1 MPSLSRIWDIP
12 ILLLLSMIWA
22 SSFAMIKI
30 AVPETGPFYLV
41 VARCVIGAM
50 LMILVVMFSRNAVWP
65 RDFRSWGWLVLAAG
79 ISTAMPFFLISEAE
93 TVISSSMAA
102 ILMTVGPL
110 VAILIG
116 HFFDDE
122 KINRGKMLGVGTGFV
137 ATIYLLREG
146 VAGMGSIG
154 LVYLLMPVLASVCY
168 AVGGFM
174 VKKLADVSSEVI
186 AAVVLAVSA
195 VIVLPF
201 ALVERSLDLAAVS
214 AETWGALIWLG
225 LVTSG
230 FAFYLRF
237 FLLKRNGYGF
247 VSYVGYLIPLFAI
260 AIGMIWLKE
269 EVSITTMVAMLIII
283 AGLFLTRSS
292 SDFPWNLSPRL
303 TRLRSLLN

>member
-1 MPSLSRIWDIP
+1 MTSLSRVWDIP

-30 AVPETGPFYLV
+30 AVPETGPFFLV
-41 VARCVIGAM
+41 VARCTNWAKLM
-50 LMILVVMFSRNAVWP
+50 LLVVMFSRNAVWP
-65 RDFRSWGWLVLAAG
+65 RDFRSWRWLVLAAAV
-79 ISTAMPFFLISEAE
+79 STALPFFLISAAE
-93 TVISSSMAA
+93 TRISSSMAA

-110 VAILIG
+110 AAILIG

-122 KINRGKMLGVGTGFV
+122 KINRGKLVGVGTGFI

-146 VAGMGSIG
+146 VAGMGNVG
-154 LVYLLMPVLASVCY
+154 LIYLLLPVFASVCY

-174 VKKLADVSSEVI
+174 VKKLANISSEVI
-186 AAVVLAVSA
+186 AAIVLAASA

-201 ALVERSLDLAAVS
+201 ALIERSLDLAAIRT
-214 AETWGALIWLG
+214 ETWGALIWLG

-230 FAFYLRF
+230 IAFYLRF

-269 EVSITTMVAMLIII
+269 DVSMTTIMAMSVIIL
-283 AGLFLTRSS
+283 GLFLTRSS
-292 SDFPWNLSPRL
+292 SDFPWNLSPQLIRF
-303 TRLRSLLN
+303 RSLLN